1 MEEEEEEEGVP
12 QLHGASPNVDTRRRP
27 ATRGTR
33 KESESLS
40 DLEDIIPVNQG
51 RLQMYAVGKKI
62 GSGKFSVVFRARMSD
77 GRNVALKKINIFDM
91 MDAKS
96 RNKCLRE
103 VHMLRSIS
111 KHENLI
117 EYLDAFI
124 ENNELMIVFEWAENG
139 DLRRLLRRA
148 TAPFEE
154 REVWK
159 YFLQVAGAVAHMH
172 EQRMMHRDIKPANI
186 FISANNVLKLGDL
199 GLGRVFS
206 AESVET
212 FSKVGTPLY
221 MSPEVL
227 HGQGYDFKS
236 DMWSLGCL
244 LYEFAT
250 LSSPFE
256 APNQNLYD
264 IFKRINDGDFAP
276 LPELFSQELRG
287 LVNRMLHK
295 DPKKRPTASE
305 AFAFAQ
311 MACDSYQER
320 PSGLMMMIEIID
332 LCQLLDYEALC
343 RAQALP
349 PLTPSFFTHAHPH
362 HDIKFQYFT
371 SLVLWLL
378 RFNDVSVSEDSR
390 DGSRHLETLDPLNV
404 SSLLLDACKQLGIG
418 NDLSPVR
425 LKTGYGEAVCS
436 LLHSLLLLTMARMKR
451 KLAVMSHSA
460 REEEEEEE
468 IGQMEE
474 EEEEDSACGWP
485 EALDGEAEEEA
496 EGEGQDHLVAVQ
508 PPWVPCASEDL
519 ERLSLQERQQ
529 EEWRMR
535 IEALSRDVKMQRA
548 RAEEIGLQLRG
559 VVETCQQEASS
570 IKTRERGLN
579 SNDHQET
586 IRELREAAEEL
597 TQVSASF
604 ERENE
609 RIAQLQAHHDQV
621 AEELEASR
629 VRVED
634 LEVNVHDRSPTDN
647 MRKAIRKL
655 KEELAEMELRMG
667 VALHERGEMKR

>member
-1 MEEEEEEEGVP
+1 MEEDEPEHP
-12 QLHGASPNVDTRRRP
+12 DTPTDWDRRKS
-27 ATRGTR
+27 ATRGT
-33 KESESLS
+33 KNDSQGLS

-51 RLQMYAVGKKI
+51 RLHMYAVGKKI

-77 GRNVALKKINIFDM
+77 GRHVALKKINIFDM

-96 RNKCLRE
+96 RSKCLRE

-139 DLRRLLRRA
+139 DLRRLLRKA

-236 DMWSLGCL
+236 DIWSLGCL

-276 LPELFSQELRG
+276 LPELFSQEIRG

-332 LCQLLDYEALC
+332 LCQLLDYQAAVC
-343 RAQALP
+343 RPHALP
-349 PLTPSFFTHAHPH
+349 PLTRSFFTHPHPQPE
-362 HDIKFQYFT
+362 IKFRYLT
-371 SLVLWLL
+371 RLLVWLL
-378 RFNDVSVSEDSR
+378 QLNEVYIDEEQSGSSR
-390 DGSRHLETLDPLNV
+390 LESLDPLTA
-404 SSLLLDACKQLGIG
+404 SSLLLDACKKLSIG
-418 NDLSPVR
+418 NDISPVR

-436 LLHSLLLLTMARMKR
+436 LLHSLLHLTLARR
-451 KLAVMSHSA
+451 KQTLPLMSHQTG
-460 REEEEEEE
+460 EEEEEEQE
-468 IGQMEE
+468 VGTIDV
-474 EEEEDSACGWP
+474 EDDECGWP
-485 EALDGEAEEEA
+485 ATLREDVSDADESE
-496 EGEGQDHLVAVQ
+496 Q
-508 PPWVPCASEDL
+508 PAAGAIWKPCESEDL
-519 ERLSLQERQQ
+519 DRLMVHERRPEG
-529 EEWRMR
+529 WRNRM
-535 IEALSRDVKMQRA
+535 EDLSRDFNLLSRSVEA
-548 RAEEIGLQLRG
+548 IVLQLRG
-559 VVETCQQEASS
+559 VVETCQQEASL
-570 IKTRERGLN
+570 IRTRENRLN
-579 SNDHQET
+579 STGKASNVG
-586 IRELREAAEEL
+586 ELREAAEEL
-597 TQVSASF
+597 ERASALF

-609 RIAQLQAHHDQV
+609 TV
-621 AEELEASR
+621 AKVKYARRMR
-629 VRVED
+629 VPGSVRTGA
-634 LEVNVHDRSPTDN
+634 R
-647 MRKAIRKL
+647 
-655 KEELAEMELRMG
+655 
-667 VALHERGEMKR
+667 RG